1 MKCDEVQV
9 ARGRSVGHHPPL
21 CVSCASRTH
30 SGDLVLPRTPR
41 ARAPATACRKSLSPV
56 APMSQNLSLFK
67 FSACLSDRRRPLF
80 WIVFLLFVFSTVY
93 SFVCISTHDVATGRF
108 APPLLPALAL
118 QTGAQPLVRTAPL
131 PAKPNALASAIPL
144 SSSHLSSS
152 LRRKTRG
159 TSGEADHDDGQ
170 TPDTRGMT
178 SPLASATRG
187 WWPQRLLLSL
197 KLGLREDVEC
207 SPDEDGTLASNSF
220 DSSDGEPA
228 TETAREHA
236 VEAVQATENSVVKR
250 IQEAGNSLCCL
261 RRRAWTAACR
271 AADALVPRSGFAKRL
286 TSTVVTRLAIQSLL
300 YPIDVVRC
308 RRAQGVP
315 FKDIPV
321 GALYNGCLSILAVSE
336 LPYCMLCVTLQTH
349 AQKLLSHHAG
359 KLPTVAKLFLSAVA
373 ADSVGSMYKTPFDC
387 AKGLLQRGKAA
398 SPQEAL
404 TTVLRDDPSILKA
417 QYRGFYAQV
426 LRDAT
431 YRVLNG
437 QTMQMLRRVIAARQQ
452 AEQSSEGRTL
462 QSGIVARAREKLRL
476 SAGKDSP
483 ESSLKPSE
491 GKLNWAR
498 DLLAHGMQ
506 GPVDAMRGLATR
518 LTNLRHAGMRRQ
530 GDAQLKEQA
539 DITAEQTGTY
549 RSAPATSA
557 DTVSPPSAAPV
568 TLGVGLLSGALTTF
582 ATSPLEAARRYIVE
596 KSQVDSEPG
605 SATRLQGLLGVC
617 RALYEIAEQRGVL
630 SGWFRN
636 APTRMLVAGPCNA
649 LSALLFERTSRS
661 LTRLFPET
669 DN

>member
-1 MKCDEVQV
+1 MKCNELQV
-9 ARGRSVGHHPPL
+9 TRGRSVGHHPPL
-21 CVSCASRTH
+21 YVSCASRTH
-30 SGDLVLPRTPR
+30 SGNLVLPLTPR
-41 ARAPATACRKSLSPV
+41 TRAPATACRKSLSPV
-56 APMSQNLSLFK
+56 APMSQNVSLFK
-67 FSACLSDRRRPLF
+67 FSACPSDRRRPLF
-80 WIVFLLFVFSTVY
+80 WIASLLFVFSTVY
-93 SFVCISTHDVATGRF
+93 SFVCISTQDVATGRF
-108 APPLLPALAL
+108 VPPLLPALAL
-118 QTGAQPLVRTAPL
+118 QTGPQPVVRTVPL
-131 PAKPNALASAIPL
+131 PANPKTLASAISL

-152 LRRKTRG
+152 LRRNRG
-159 TSGEADHDDGQ
+159 ASGEAVQDGQ
-170 TPDTRGMT
+170 TPDTRGVT
-178 SPLASATRG
+178 SLLASATRG

-236 VEAVQATENSVVKR
+236 LQALKATENSVLKR

-271 AADALVPRSGFAKRL
+271 AADTLVPRSRFAKRL
-286 TSTVVTRLAIQSLL
+286 TSTLVTRLAIQSLL

-308 RRAQGVP
+308 RRAQGVS

-321 GALYNGCLSILAVSE
+321 GALYNGCLSILAMSE
-336 LPYCMLCVTLQTH
+336 LPYCVLCVTLQTH
-349 AQKLLSHHAG
+349 AQKLLSDHAG
-359 KLPTVAKLFLSAVA
+359 KLPTVANLFLSAVA

-462 QSGIVARAREKLRL
+462 QSGIVAKAREKLRL
-476 SAGKDSP
+476 SAGKDNPQSD
-483 ESSLKPSE
+483 LKPSE

-498 DLLAHGMQ
+498 DLLTHGMH
-506 GPVDAMRGLATR
+506 GPVDAMRSLATR
-518 LTNLRHAGMRRQ
+518 LTNWGHAGMRRQ
-530 GDAQLKEQA
+530 GDTQLEEQA

-549 RSAPATSA
+549 RSAASTSA
-557 DTVSPPSAAPV
+557 GALSPPSAAPV
-568 TLGVGLLSGALTTF
+568 TLGVGLFSGTLTTF

-617 RALYEIAEQRGVL
+617 RALYELAEHRGVL
-630 SGWFRN
+630 SGWFKN

-661 LTRLFPET
+661 LARLFPET